1 MSPGTLPL
9 AGRPNSLAGA
19 AVKRCAVGG
28 AMIGAMVIGGDKF
41 SGKPGDWADVKR
53 EIVSAIET
61 AGYSYI
67 TKMGA
72 YLFSVAGSGDHGHIE
87 DSDLE

>member
-1 MSPGTLPL
+1 
-9 AGRPNSLAGA
+9 
-19 AVKRCAVGG
+19 
-28 AMIGAMVIGGDKF
+28 MIGAMVIGGDQF
-41 SGKPGDWADVKR
+41 SGKPGDWSDVKT
-53 EIVSAIET
+53 EIET